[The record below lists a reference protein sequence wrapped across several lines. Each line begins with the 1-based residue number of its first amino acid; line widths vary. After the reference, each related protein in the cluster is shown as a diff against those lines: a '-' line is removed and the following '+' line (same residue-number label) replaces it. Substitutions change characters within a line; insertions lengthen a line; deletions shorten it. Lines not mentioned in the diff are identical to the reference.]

1 MKISDVL
8 CLREGIQ
15 SCSVD
20 VKNNNLENVLWPWQE
35 VVRFKGFE
43 LVSFSFN
50 KVWASGLVW
59 YGFILGSPLYSTSE
73 NRNRQK

>member
-59 YGFILGSPLYSTSE
+59 YGFIFRFILLQKTE
-73 NRNRQK
+73 TAKNR